1 MSYVRLWIHCVWG
14 TKKRVPFLT
23 KENKKKVI
31 EHIRNNALEKNIYID
46 TINGHTEH
54 LHCIISLNAQQSIA
68 KVMQLIKGESSFWIN
83 SNKLTKSKFE
93 WADEYFA
100 VSISESQLN
109 KVRNYIK
116 NQEEHHRKK
125 KWLEE
130 CDEFVA
136 KYNFKKING

>member
-1 MSYVRLWIHCVWG
+1 MSYVRIWIHCVWG
-14 TKKRVPFLT
+14 TKNRVPFLT

-31 EHIRNNALEKNIYID
+31 EHIRNNALEKNIYVD

-54 LHCIISLNAQQSIA
+54 LHCIISLNAQQNIA

-125 KWLEE
+125 NWFEE
-130 CDEFVA
+130 CDEFIA
-136 KYNFKKING
+136 KYDFKKING